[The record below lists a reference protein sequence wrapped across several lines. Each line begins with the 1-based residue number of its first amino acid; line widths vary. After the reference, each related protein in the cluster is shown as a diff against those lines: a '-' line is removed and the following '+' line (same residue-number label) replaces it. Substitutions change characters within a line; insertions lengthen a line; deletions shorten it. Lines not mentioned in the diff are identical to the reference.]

1 MFDIEVSGA
10 AGFVYAVSNV
20 SISGW
25 RNIKQ
30 AKQTI
35 YQMFMLFFIIY
46 YYFFYHLQLL
56 KAPFYGMQF

>member
-35 YQMFMLFFIIY
+35 YQMFMLFFII
-46 YYFFYHLQLL
+46 FFFTIRSY
-56 KAPFYGMQF
+56 

>member
-10 AGFVYAVSNV
+10 EGFVYAVSNV

-25 RNIKQ
+25 RNITQ

-35 YQMFMLFFIIY
+35 YQMFMLFFII
-46 YYFFYHLQLL
+46 YFFYHLQLL